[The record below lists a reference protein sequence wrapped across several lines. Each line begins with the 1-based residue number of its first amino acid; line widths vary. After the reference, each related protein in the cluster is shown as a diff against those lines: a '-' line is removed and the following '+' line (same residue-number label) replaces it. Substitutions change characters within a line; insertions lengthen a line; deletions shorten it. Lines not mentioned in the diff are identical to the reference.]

1 MITFKKTRKKIKK
14 RYISLKNK
22 IYFLVSKNALVF
34 GMPFHSNAGDQAQS
48 YCIELWIKQNY
59 PDYKIRWFDA
69 LSMNHSGYHE
79 LTKLKKIVKKSDLIF
94 LHSGYHTTD
103 LYMLEEKLQRNV
115 IQSFPEKQIVILP
128 QTINYQTQEE
138 RNNSIQIYN
147 NHDNIVLF
155 CRDNT
160 SYELA
165 KQIFYNCKL
174 YLFPDIVT
182 SLIGKRK
189 YNYNRKG
196 VLLCFRNDKE
206 AYIKKEEKKEISQKI
221 SKIDYV
227 ETTDTTLDVNA
238 DYFIQHRGQV
248 LEDLWDYY
256 SHFRVVITDRYHG
269 TIFSLI
275 ANTPVIVLP
284 STDHKL
290 QSGVEWFPD
299 SYKEYISFCSDMDF
313 IEKYVLQVYKNE
325 YSYELPSYFQ
335 ERYYNK
341 MKEIIEDN
349 Q

>member
-1 MITFKKTRKKIKK
+1 MITFKKTRRRIKNRFKKLND
-14 RYISLKNK
+14 RLDYL
-22 IYFLVSKNALVF
+22 FSKNALVF

-48 YCIELWIKQNY
+48 YCIELWINQNY

-69 LSMNHSGYHE
+69 LSMNNTGYRE

-128 QTINYQTQEE
+128 QTINYQTKKE
-138 RNNSIQIYN
+138 RNNSIHIYN
-147 NHDNIVLF
+147 KHNNIVLF
-155 CRDNT
+155 CRDST
-160 SYELA
+160 SYALA

-189 YNYNRKG
+189 YNHKREG
-196 VLLCFRNDKE
+196 ILLCFRNDKE
-206 AYIKKEEKKEISQKI
+206 AFIKPEEKIDINQQLA
-221 SKIDYV
+221 KIDFV
-227 ETTDTTLDVNA
+227 ETTDTTLDINA
-238 DYFIQHRGQV
+238 DYFIQNRGQV

-299 SYKEYISFCSDMDF
+299 EYEEYVSYCSDISD
-313 IEKYVLQVYKNE
+313 ITNCVLRVYKNE

-335 ERYYNK
+335 ENYYNI
-341 MKEIIEDN
+341 MKDIIEDN